1 MNYWKDSDV
10 PKYVR
15 SEESGP
21 VELDAFAKPISRD
34 ASRFI
39 ALSGPASTQTIAAA
53 LGATSLSVHRAMV
66 RLEELGIVA
75 GSPDMNN
82 RNGRRVTWSIDLD
95 KATLA
100 TRALTD
106 FITGK

>member
-1 MNYWKDSDV
+1 MNYWKDRDV

-15 SEESGP
+15 SENSGP

-39 ALSGPASTQTIAAA
+39 ALSGPSSAQDIAAA

-66 RLEELGIVA
+66 RLEELGIVK
-75 GSPDMNN
+75 GTPDIDN
-82 RNGRRVTWSIDLD
+82 RNGRRVTWSIDLE
-95 KATLA
+95 KADQA
-100 TRALTD
+100 TRALAA